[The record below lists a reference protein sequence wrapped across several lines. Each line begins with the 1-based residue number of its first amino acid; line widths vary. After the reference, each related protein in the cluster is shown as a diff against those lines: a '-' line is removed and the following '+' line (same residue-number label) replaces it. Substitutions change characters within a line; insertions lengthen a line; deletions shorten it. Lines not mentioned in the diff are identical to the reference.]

1 MAIGPCA
8 TNSENGVSLK
18 RAIKIYRGPFV
29 YIFHYFT
36 LMYKFCTLLV
46 NFWSCTLCFIRK
58 KNTRDIGSK
67 QANSAPLLPEFWTFK
82 SSEVKIG
89 RYSKERKLDLSFCD
103 YCCWNIKIWRNRQ
116 IEEYL
121 SFFTSPHSLS
131 HPIPS
136 SVMYCE
142 FQILLNHL
150 VIKFS
155 IMDPVILYF
164 QISIKNRNIC
174 AIVSQKL
181 QNTDTFVAKITISA
195 HPNFVHFLGLFV
207 QGVF

>member
-1 MAIGPCA
+1 MYIGFHLVRFPNCIVYKV
-8 TNSENGVSLK
+8 EVGDPDQVSSGKKIQGFQTSQFSTIVALLLK
-18 RAIKIYRGPFV
+18 F
-29 YIFHYFT
+29 
-36 LMYKFCTLLV
+36 
-46 NFWSCTLCFIRK
+46 
-58 KNTRDIGSK
+58 
-67 QANSAPLLPEFWTFK
+67 QTFK

-164 QISIKNRNIC
+164 QISIKNCNIC
-174 AIVSQKL
+174 AIVPQKL

-195 HPNFVHFLGLFV
+195 HPNFLHFLGLFV
-207 QGVF
+207 QGVFQWMGGTSPDTQKFQGDQSRYFNYF